1 LTLFESRLLAEGIR
15 SVEDD
20 SLTLTA
26 CININKEKSFESLL
40 FERAELQN
48 KSLQI
53 SGLFLHFKK
62 LISNL
67 YLLLAILLFITGG
80 VAVRNVLF
88 TEPLIS
94 VNFFW
99 AFALFF
105 IPNILL
111 LMLWLLFFFKPILT
125 QNSSLASFSLMLI
138 KQFEAHFNKHLKT
151 EKSYQSLFKCYFNI
165 HFGKDLGR
173 YQLSILTHLL
183 WLCYFSGA
191 TLMSIVMLATHQVD
205 FIWQTSILSSDAF
218 QALTQL
224 LAYLPLKLGLPA
236 PSIEQIQQ
244 SYFTTDNLL
253 DAENRRLAWS
263 SLLIS
268 SLFLYGLLPRL
279 CLFLL
284 MAYKLKSNKTAYRL
298 DLSNAYYVQLRQILK
313 PNKTS
318 LGITDADDDISERQV
333 NVNYKGAKKLSLPED
348 SYPIAIELSDKQHHL
363 AIEHLKLYNSK
374 FVDKLINGCD
384 YQAQKS
390 ILDTLKKS
398 KSYKIIIYVSVNR
411 LPDRGLKRFIGEL
424 TSLPDREFQL
434 FMIVEKNHS
443 RQRNSDWYQL
453 ANDVGIKLDNI
464 LHIEVNKLEVEGT
477 KHE

>member
-1 LTLFESRLLAEGIR
+1 MKLFETRLLTEGVK
-15 SVEDD
+15 SVEGD
-20 SLTLTA
+20 SLTLAA
-26 CININKEKSFESLL
+26 CINISKEKSFESLL
-40 FERAELQN
+40 FERTEIKN

-53 SGLFLHFKK
+53 SSLFLHFKK
-62 LISNL
+62 VISNI
-67 YLLLAILLFITGG
+67 YVLLAILVFIVGG

-88 TEPLIS
+88 TDPLIS

-105 IPNILL
+105 IPNIL
-111 LMLWLLFFFKPILT
+111 MLIVWLLFFLKPRFI
-125 QNSSLASFSLMLI
+125 QNSSLARFSLMLI
-138 KQFEAHFNKHLKT
+138 KQFEVRFNKHLNAD
-151 EKSYQSLFKCYFNI
+151 KSYQSLFKCYFNI

-218 QALTQL
+218 QGLTEL

-284 MAYKLKSNKTAYRL
+284 MTYKLKCKKIAYRL
-298 DLSNAYYVQLRQILK
+298 DLSNAYYVQLRQLLK

-318 LGITDADDDISERQV
+318 LGITDADDDLSEIQG
-333 NVNYKGAKKLSLPED
+333 NVDYKESKILSLTED
-348 SYPIAIELSDKQHHL
+348 SYPIAIELSDKQLFL
-363 AIEHLKLYNSK
+363 AIEHLKRYNSK
-374 FVDKLINGCD
+374 FVDELINACD
-384 YQAQKS
+384 HQTQTS
-390 ILDTLKKS
+390 ILATIKKS
-398 KSYKIIIYVSVNR
+398 NSKTIVLYVSVSR

-424 TSLPDREFQL
+424 TSLPDKEFQL
-434 FMIVEKNHS
+434 FMIVDKNHS
-443 RQRNSDWYQL
+443 LQRNSDWYQL
-453 ANDVGIKLDNI
+453 ANNVGIKLDNI
-464 LHIEVNKLEVEGT
+464 LHIEVDKPEVEGT
-477 KHE
+477 NYE